1 MKRSQLSNDR
11 ALARRV
17 VSGSTEA
24 FEEFFREY
32 FPRLY
37 RFTLTRVNG
46 NADIAE
52 EVVQRT
58 MCLVVRKLK
67 SYRGEALLFTWLCQ
81 ICRNE
86 MAAVFR
92 ERRMEAQQDNPL
104 EDNPAVQAA
113 LASLS
118 LDVGPE
124 KSQSDDEVAR
134 FVRVTLEFLPTRY
147 ASALEMKYIQGYT
160 VDEIGERLNIS
171 SKAAESVL
179 SRARDAFREGFR
191 SLWDFEPDFLLE
203 CGAVSDERHRQ
214 VDIMNDYD
222 NPHDGPIDKG
232 KAPGGDSVARL
243 IRLAGPRP
251 LIPGDVQMRV
261 HAAVRREWQGSYQRR
276 RTLRWGIPF
285 ALAAAVAVV
294 TVGLVRAPEIAVA
307 PIATIVKVDD
317 TGSAAASGQRSKS
330 LPIFAGVRSP
340 PAVSSRAWIAARRS
354 AASMRSSPSSVRST
368 AARRPNVWR
377 RAGSASTNLREKKRI

>member
-1 MKRSQLSNDR
+1 MKRSQQSLDR

-17 VSGSTEA
+17 VSGSPEA

-37 RFTLTRVNG
+37 RFTLARVNG
-46 NADIAE
+46 DADIAE

-58 MCLVVRKLK
+58 MCLVVRTLGG
-67 SYRGEALLFTWLCQ
+67 YRGEALLFTWLCQ

-86 MAAVFR
+86 MAAIFR

-113 LASLS
+113 LASLA
-118 LDVGPE
+118 LDIGPE

-134 FVRVTLEFLPTRY
+134 FVRVTLEYLPTRY
-147 ASALEMKYIQGYT
+147 ASALEMKYIQGCT

-203 CGAVSDERHRQ
+203 
-214 VDIMNDYD
+214 
-222 NPHDGPIDKG
+222 
-232 KAPGGDSVARL
+232 
-243 IRLAGPRP
+243 
-251 LIPGDVQMRV
+251 
-261 HAAVRREWQGSYQRR
+261 
-276 RTLRWGIPF
+276 
-285 ALAAAVAVV
+285 
-294 TVGLVRAPEIAVA
+294 
-307 PIATIVKVDD
+307 
-317 TGSAAASGQRSKS
+317 
-330 LPIFAGVRSP
+330 
-340 PAVSSRAWIAARRS
+340 
-354 AASMRSSPSSVRST
+354 
-368 AARRPNVWR
+368 
-377 RAGSASTNLREKKRI
+377 

>member
-1 MKRSQLSNDR
+1 MKRSQLSDDR

-17 VSGSTEA
+17 TSGNPDA

-37 RFTLTRVNG
+37 RFTLARVNG
-46 NADIAE
+46 NADLAE
-52 EVVQRT
+52 EIVQRT
-58 MCLVVRKLK
+58 MCLVMRKLK
-67 SYRGEALLFTWLCQ
+67 TYRGEALLFTWLCQ

-92 ERRMEAQQDNPL
+92 ERRMETLQENPL

-113 LASLS
+113 LASLA

-134 FVRVTLEFLPTRY
+134 FVRVTLEYLPTRY
-147 ASALEMKYIQGYT
+147 AAALEMKYIQGCS

-203 CGAVSDERHRQ
+203 
-214 VDIMNDYD
+214 
-222 NPHDGPIDKG
+222 
-232 KAPGGDSVARL
+232 
-243 IRLAGPRP
+243 
-251 LIPGDVQMRV
+251 
-261 HAAVRREWQGSYQRR
+261 
-276 RTLRWGIPF
+276 
-285 ALAAAVAVV
+285 
-294 TVGLVRAPEIAVA
+294 
-307 PIATIVKVDD
+307 
-317 TGSAAASGQRSKS
+317 
-330 LPIFAGVRSP
+330 
-340 PAVSSRAWIAARRS
+340 
-354 AASMRSSPSSVRST
+354 
-368 AARRPNVWR
+368 
-377 RAGSASTNLREKKRI
+377 